1 MKVFVNNEA
10 RDFEFSTLTVAQLI
24 DQLSLADRKGVA
36 VAVNQDVVPKTDW
49 EKQQLQ
55 EDDKVLLINATQGG

>member
-36 VAVNQDVVPKTDW
+36 VAVNQDVVPKDDW
-49 EKQQLQ
+49 KNQQLQ
-55 EDDKVLLINATQGG
+55 NNDKVLLINATQGG